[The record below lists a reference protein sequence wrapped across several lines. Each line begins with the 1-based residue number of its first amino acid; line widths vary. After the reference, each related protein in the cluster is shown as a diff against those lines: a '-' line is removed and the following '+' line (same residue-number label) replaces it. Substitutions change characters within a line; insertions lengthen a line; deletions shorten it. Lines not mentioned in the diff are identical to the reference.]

1 MPKGCSGTMAR
12 TLDDSDAPN
21 TVCEPQS
28 IALLSRTFS
37 RNLLAV
43 DLAEPLSSLDD
54 HQAPTL
60 AFASRSGRD
69 RLSPSEFR
77 VSITSSQKS
86 LRTNMSKKVKTKVAA
101 PEKLASKDYMKE
113 LRKLQAELCHLQEW
127 VKHKGLRVIIIF
139 EGRDAAGKVAP
150 FAP

>member
-69 RLSPSEFR
+69 RLSPSEFPR
-77 VSITSSQKS
+77 FDHVITKITPHKHEQKS
-86 LRTNMSKKVKTKVAA
+86 
-101 PEKLASKDYMKE
+101 
-113 LRKLQAELCHLQEW
+113 
-127 VKHKGLRVIIIF
+127 
-139 EGRDAAGKVAP
+139 
-150 FAP
+150 